1 MEPSQEAVQN
11 ILKVLTPEQLTL
23 LVESLFNVRKSG
35 GYGSVSIEM
44 RNGIIK
50 FVTTEVRREA

>member
-1 MEPSQEAVQN
+1 M
-11 ILKVLTPEQLTL
+11 KVLTPEQLTL